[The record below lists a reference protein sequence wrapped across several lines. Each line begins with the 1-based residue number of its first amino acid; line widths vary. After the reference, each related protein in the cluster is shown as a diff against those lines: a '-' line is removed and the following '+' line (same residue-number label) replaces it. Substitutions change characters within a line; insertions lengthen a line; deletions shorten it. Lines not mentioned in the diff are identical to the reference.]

1 MIRSTAVGSRSD
13 QLEDEMGAQAD
24 VAFGINEI
32 GQIAVPVSDLKRAI
46 AFYRD
51 VLGMRFLFQAPP
63 GLGFFDCNGVRLLLD
78 APAKANSENY
88 SSIIYYKVADL
99 QAAFETL
106 SQRDVV
112 FEEKP
117 SLVAKMPDHELWMAF
132 FRDPD
137 SNLLALMSEV
147 R

>member
-1 MIRSTAVGSRSD
+1 MNRSTVVGSRSD
-13 QLEDEMGAQAD
+13 QLEGEMGSQTDA
-24 VAFGINEI
+24 AFGLNEI

-88 SSIIYYKVADL
+88 SSIIYYKVPDL
-99 QAAFETL
+99 QAAYETL
-106 SQRDVV
+106 SQRGVV

-137 SNLLALMSEV
+137 TNLLALMSEV